1 MKKRL
6 VQTTTGSPGFP
17 RRSRRARPESAL
29 RERPRRRPPPS
40 AGMLAPS
47 RGEEERTTR
56 TPLGGCWKRG
66 WRRRRGISRRAPRT
80 PGPPTTKTAP
90 RSRRARLAA
99 PSPFAA
105 AARRAAAGASRLGS
119 WTPPSSRTSVGSW
132 ALCALAPEVD
142 RVRASARRRAAL
154 FDCWMAARSWLL
166 MRRLVSDRPR
176 AGPVAPVRG
185 VPLALPVT
193 AALASPAGGSG
204 EGKGDDEAAGCVTV
218 SGCGVVVGCGRGDIS
233 GEPPAPAGCGALVG
247 APSSSLPVVAPAPAL
262 SGWLVAPSCRWRFLC
277 L

>member
-6 VQTTTGSPGFP
+6 IQTTTGSPGFP
-17 RRSRRARPESAL
+17 RRSRRARPESAR

-90 RSRRARLAA
+90 RSCRARLAA

-105 AARRAAAGASRLGS
+105 AARRSAAGASRLGS
-119 WTPPSSRTSVGSW
+119 WTPPSSRTSAS
-132 ALCALAPEVD
+132 
-142 RVRASARRRAAL
+142 VRAPWTSSTASAATRARRRRRRRRARGGAPPSSPSSTRRRRDTREGRRRARGYSRRSRAPTRRSARRTR
-154 FDCWMAARSWLL
+154 RS
-166 MRRLVSDRPR
+166 S
-176 AGPVAPVRG
+176 
-185 VPLALPVT
+185 
-193 AALASPAGGSG
+193 GGCTTCGCSG
-204 EGKGDDEAAGCVTV
+204 
-218 SGCGVVVGCGRGDIS
+218 
-233 GEPPAPAGCGALVG
+233 
-247 APSSSLPVVAPAPAL
+247 SL
-262 SGWLVAPSCRWRFLC
+262 
-277 L
+277 